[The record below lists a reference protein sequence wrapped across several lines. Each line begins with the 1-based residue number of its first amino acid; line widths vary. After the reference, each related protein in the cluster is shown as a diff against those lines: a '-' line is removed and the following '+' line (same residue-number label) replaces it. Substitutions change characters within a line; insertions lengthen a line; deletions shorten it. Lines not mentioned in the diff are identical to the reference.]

1 MRAVSRLASHPS
13 PAGSDLSASCRL
25 GLSPGHCLRSL
36 LPSCLLHASTF
47 LSPLAPSPLRDL
59 FAVGS
64 EEAHLAALT
73 SVRLPNWTCRFP
85 ASSFHKAEHR
95 LGCKDGIRRI
105 KFTSPISP

>member
-1 MRAVSRLASHPS
+1 MCCS
-13 PAGSDLSASCRL
+13 PVFPLVLSLGFTDSAPGRPGLFAG
-25 GLSPGHCLRSL
+25 
-36 LPSCLLHASTF
+36 F
-47 LSPLAPSPLRDL
+47 I
-59 FAVGS
+59 AVGS

-95 LGCKDGIRRI
+95 LGCKEGIRRI